1 MRKQSILM
9 IFIVVASIVLNFSIW
24 ASAAPKSPSV
34 PLWQGS
40 GETSITIRTISGETF
55 GFFGDLTVIHDGAD
69 GQPAELELDGWLVG
83 YDDGSPDTETGILF
97 LGTSENGAFL
107 NPGVYD

>member
-1 MRKQSILM
+1 MGVSGSQKS
-9 IFIVVASIVLNFSIW
+9 FSP
-24 ASAAPKSPSV
+24 AMAAGWRDKYYHKNHF
-34 PLWQGS
+34 
-40 GETSITIRTISGETF
+40 RETF